1 MIEALN
7 SKYDFILGSKS
18 PRRSDL
24 LEQLGLQFT
33 IRTSPYEEVFDNTR
47 PAKEMSAYLAEQKA
61 ESLKDTIHE
70 NEVLITADT
79 LVILNDIILGKP
91 KDEEDAF
98 RMIRSLSG
106 KWHEVITG
114 MCLMTKDKKKSFA
127 ETTHVHFKELS
138 DEEII
143 HYIEHYKPLD
153 KAGAYGIQ
161 EWIGLVAVNEIKG
174 CFFNVIGLPVPRFCK
189 EIEEL

>member
-7 SKYDFILGSKS
+7 SKYDFVLGSKS

-33 IRTSPYEEVFDNTR
+33 IRSSPYEEVFDNDR
-47 PAKEMSAYLAEQKA
+47 SSHEMPTYLAEQKA
-61 ESLKDTIHE
+61 ESLKDTIHA

-114 MCLMTKDKKKSFA
+114 MCLIQTSFTCTPSRRA
-127 ETTHVHFKELS
+127 ASTTAA
-138 DEEII
+138 I
-143 HYIEHYKPLD
+143 
-153 KAGAYGIQ
+153 
-161 EWIGLVAVNEIKG
+161 
-174 CFFNVIGLPVPRFCK
+174 PRATTMAMVSVTG
-189 EIEEL
+189 